1 MLDISVFFCYNLIT
15 KEVTLMKIDSNTV
28 VTMSEANKNF
38 SRVARLVDQYG
49 SAVVFKNSVPRYLV
63 LDFAAADKMQMA
75 SDQDVIASTSALMDQ
90 FDDAFKELAK

>member
-1 MLDISVFFCYNLIT
+1 
-15 KEVTLMKIDSNTV
+15 MKIDSNTV

-63 LDFAAADKMQMA
+63 LDFAAVDKMQMA
-75 SDQDVIASTSALMDQ
+75 SAQDVNACASALMNR
-90 FDDAFKELAK
+90 FDDAFRDLAK

>member
-1 MLDISVFFCYNLIT
+1 
-15 KEVTLMKIDSNTV
+15 MKIDSNTV
-28 VTMSEANKNF
+28 VTMSEANKNS

-63 LDFAAADKMQMA
+63 LDFAAADKLQMA
-75 SDQDVIASTSALMDQ
+75 SDQDVLSSAAALMDQ

>member
-1 MLDISVFFCYNLIT
+1 
-15 KEVTLMKIDSNTV
+15 MKIDSNTV

-63 LDFAAADKMQMA
+63 LDFAAADKVHMA
-75 SDQDVIASTSALMDQ
+75 PDEEVFSVSSALMDE
-90 FDDAFKELAK
+90 FDAAFKELAK

>member
-1 MLDISVFFCYNLIT
+1 
-15 KEVTLMKIDSNTV
+15 MKIDSNTV

-63 LDFAAADKMQMA
+63 LDFAAVDKMQMV
-75 SDQDVIASTSALMDQ
+75 SDQDVNACASALMNR
-90 FDDAFKELAK
+90 FDDAFRDLAK